1 MPPKKSNLN
10 NASSNGSRRKRVE
23 RAQQLPEQIET
34 RNAAQRI
41 RTAESRAQE
50 SQEQRDERLQQNIT
64 RTRAARE
71 RNIATVRV
79 LDRQRQRISRSLTRA
94 SFVRLAF
101 EYAPDINYSAHSK
114 IAIGGMDKVCQYC
127 QALKFRNEAAGM
139 CCASGKVVLSPLPA
153 PPEPLLSLL
162 TGNSDDSKLFLRK
175 IRKFNSCFQMTS
187 FGATKICDRASDG
200 RNFETTFKIQGQV
213 YHKIGSLMPMPDN
226 NPKFLQIYFMG
237 DCEERVTTRCL
248 YNFIEQA
255 EERAIVILLENFLE
269 DHNQLIQLIKRV
281 SPRLQND
288 NYQIVIKAD
297 KVPLGEHA
305 GRFNAPTV
313 DEVAVIM
320 VGDPVDK
327 RSIKIT
333 RRDNTV
339 SMISDLHR
347 SYDALQYPLIFWQG
361 QDEYHLNIKQYDPN
375 TGDYRNNKVSSMNY
389 YAHRIMVRQH
399 QDNYILRYRQLFHQY
414 IVDMYAK
421 VESER
426 LRFLRFNQ
434 AKLRSE
440 EYIHLRDAVA
450 GNIDGNLNP
459 NDIGNAFILP
469 SSYIGSPRN
478 MQEYIQD
485 AMTYVRHYGRPD
497 LFITFTCNPNW
508 EEIQTLLLPG
518 QQAIHRHD
526 LTAQWQKRGLPH
538 AHILVWL
545 KDRIR
550 PEEIDQIISAEI
562 PDPLIDQELFD
573 IVTKHMIHGPC
584 GAFNMTSPCMEN
596 GKCKKKFPKPHTNDT
611 ITDIDGYPM
620 YRRRSSDLA
629 IFEVQNINKNDEIA
643 RYQMGRYI
651 SSNEAIW
658 HILSFPIHERDPA
671 VQHLAIHLEN
681 GQRVYFTEE
690 NVLQRA
696 FEAPKTTL
704 TEFFTLCQKP
714 DVFGQFAKTLVY
726 GDVPRYFTW
735 NKSSKKWEPRKQGKP
750 HPSITGI
757 FKAKTLGRLY
767 TVHPKQRECFYLRLL
782 LDACR
787 ELQLLEDD
795 NHWDLTL
802 ADAALTSTPNNIR
815 QLFAIILTTCYPS
828 QAQSLWEKYKNCMTE
843 DILHRIRQTN
853 QCQNIDYTPEM
864 YNETLVL
871 IEDLCVLISN
881 LPLNHYGMP
890 SPNRPATD
898 LVNTDLQRENQYDHG
913 SLATIIMNS
922 EPLLTAEQKIIYD
935 RIMLA
940 VAAEQGGF
948 FFLDAPG
955 GTGKTFLISL
965 ILAKIRSQQKIAL
978 AVASSGIA
986 ATLLDGGRTAH
997 STFKLPLDVHNKPDA
1012 ICNIKKNSG
1021 IAAVLRKSSIIIWD
1035 ECTMA
1040 HKYSLEAL
1048 NRTMQDLNSNNKLF
1062 GGAILLLSGDFRQT
1076 LPVIPRSTFAD
1087 EINAC
1092 LKQSFLWRSVEILR
1106 LTINMRVQLQNDP
1119 SAQIFSEQLLDIGNG
1134 KIELQP
1140 NTQCIKLP
1148 DNFCT
1153 VVQDKNELI
1162 QSIFPDIQNNYLN
1175 HEWLSQRAILA
1186 AKNVDVDEI
1195 NFQIQ
1200 QLLPGDLMSF
1210 KSIDTVVDEN
1220 ESVNFPIEFLNSLD
1234 IPGMPPHN
1242 LRLKI
1247 GSPII
1252 LLRNLNPP
1260 QLCNGTRLVI
1270 KKITGNILE
1279 TTILA
1284 GKFKGK
1290 VVLLPR
1296 IPMIPSDS
1304 TIPFK
1309 RLQFPIRLAFA
1320 MSINKSQGQT
1330 MSICGLDLE
1339 NPCFSHGQLYV
1350 ACSRVGKP
1358 SNLFVLAKDRLTKNI
1373 VHRLVL
1379 H

>member
-1 MPPKKSNLN
+1 
-10 NASSNGSRRKRVE
+10 
-23 RAQQLPEQIET
+23 
-34 RNAAQRI
+34 
-41 RTAESRAQE
+41 
-50 SQEQRDERLQQNIT
+50 
-64 RTRAARE
+64 
-71 RNIATVRV
+71 
-79 LDRQRQRISRSLTRA
+79 
-94 SFVRLAF
+94 
-101 EYAPDINYSAHSK
+101 
-114 IAIGGMDKVCQYC
+114 
-127 QALKFRNEAAGM
+127 
-139 CCASGKVVLSPLPA
+139 
-153 PPEPLLSLL
+153 
-162 TGNSDDSKLFLRK
+162 
-175 IRKFNSCFQMTS
+175 
-187 FGATKICDRASDG
+187 
-200 RNFETTFKIQGQV
+200 
-213 YHKIGSLMPMPDN
+213 
-226 NPKFLQIYFMG
+226 
-237 DCEERVTTRCL
+237 
-248 YNFIEQA
+248 
-255 EERAIVILLENFLE
+255 
-269 DHNQLIQLIKRV
+269 
-281 SPRLQND
+281 
-288 NYQIVIKAD
+288 
-297 KVPLGEHA
+297 
-305 GRFNAPTV
+305 
-313 DEVAVIM
+313 
-320 VGDPVDK
+320 
-327 RSIKIT
+327 
-333 RRDNTV
+333 
-339 SMISDLHR
+339 
-347 SYDALQYPLIFWQG
+347 
-361 QDEYHLNIKQYDPN
+361 
-375 TGDYRNNKVSSMNY
+375 
-389 YAHRIMVRQH
+389 
-399 QDNYILRYRQLFHQY
+399 
-414 IVDMYAK
+414 
-421 VESER
+421 
-426 LRFLRFNQ
+426 
-434 AKLRSE
+434 
-440 EYIHLRDAVA
+440 
-450 GNIDGNLNP
+450 
-459 NDIGNAFILP
+459 
-469 SSYIGSPRN
+469 
-478 MQEYIQD
+478 
-485 AMTYVRHYGRPD
+485 
-497 LFITFTCNPNW
+497 
-508 EEIQTLLLPG
+508 
-518 QQAIHRHD
+518 
-526 LTAQWQKRGLPH
+526 
-538 AHILVWL
+538 
-545 KDRIR
+545 
-550 PEEIDQIISAEI
+550 
-562 PDPLIDQELFD
+562 
-573 IVTKHMIHGPC
+573 
-584 GAFNMTSPCMEN
+584 
-596 GKCKKKFPKPHTNDT
+596 
-611 ITDIDGYPM
+611 
-620 YRRRSSDLA
+620 
-629 IFEVQNINKNDEIA
+629 
-643 RYQMGRYI
+643 MGRYI

-671 VQHLAIHLEN
+671 VEHLAIHLEN

-735 NKSSKKWEPRKQGKP
+735 NKSSKKWEPRKQGNP

-782 LDACR
+782 LVNVPGPTSFEFLRTVNGRVFNTYQDACR

-828 QAQSLWEKYKNCMTE
+828 QAQTLWEKYKNCMTE

-853 QCQNIDYTPEM
+853 QSQNIDYTPEM
-864 YNETLVL
+864 YNEALVL

-948 FFLDAPG
+948 FFLG
-955 GTGKTFLISL
+955 
-965 ILAKIRSQQKIAL
+965 
-978 AVASSGIA
+978 
-986 ATLLDGGRTAH
+986 
-997 STFKLPLDVHNKPDA
+997 
-1012 ICNIKKNSG
+1012 
-1021 IAAVLRKSSIIIWD
+1021 
-1035 ECTMA
+1035 CTRW
-1040 HKYSLEAL
+1040 
-1048 NRTMQDLNSNNKLF
+1048 NR
-1062 GGAILLLSGDFRQT
+1062 
-1076 LPVIPRSTFAD
+1076 
-1087 EINAC
+1087 
-1092 LKQSFLWRSVEILR
+1092 
-1106 LTINMRVQLQNDP
+1106 
-1119 SAQIFSEQLLDIGNG
+1119 
-1134 KIELQP
+1134 
-1140 NTQCIKLP
+1140 
-1148 DNFCT
+1148 
-1153 VVQDKNELI
+1153 
-1162 QSIFPDIQNNYLN
+1162 
-1175 HEWLSQRAILA
+1175 QRAILA

-1279 TTILA
+1279 ATILA

-1358 SNLFVLAKDRLTKNI
+1358 SNLFVLAKDSGHSHEFVADVVELQVRVLVPLKNRRI
-1373 VHRLVL
+1373 EMHVKSVVAARHLVGVWAKL
-1379 H
+1379 GQEGPISGVDIIT

>member
-1 MPPKKSNLN
+1 
-10 NASSNGSRRKRVE
+10 
-23 RAQQLPEQIET
+23 
-34 RNAAQRI
+34 
-41 RTAESRAQE
+41 
-50 SQEQRDERLQQNIT
+50 
-64 RTRAARE
+64 
-71 RNIATVRV
+71 
-79 LDRQRQRISRSLTRA
+79 
-94 SFVRLAF
+94 
-101 EYAPDINYSAHSK
+101 
-114 IAIGGMDKVCQYC
+114 
-127 QALKFRNEAAGM
+127 
-139 CCASGKVVLSPLPA
+139 
-153 PPEPLLSLL
+153 
-162 TGNSDDSKLFLRK
+162 
-175 IRKFNSCFQMTS
+175 
-187 FGATKICDRASDG
+187 
-200 RNFETTFKIQGQV
+200 
-213 YHKIGSLMPMPDN
+213 
-226 NPKFLQIYFMG
+226 
-237 DCEERVTTRCL
+237 
-248 YNFIEQA
+248 
-255 EERAIVILLENFLE
+255 
-269 DHNQLIQLIKRV
+269 
-281 SPRLQND
+281 
-288 NYQIVIKAD
+288 
-297 KVPLGEHA
+297 
-305 GRFNAPTV
+305 
-313 DEVAVIM
+313 
-320 VGDPVDK
+320 
-327 RSIKIT
+327 
-333 RRDNTV
+333 
-339 SMISDLHR
+339 
-347 SYDALQYPLIFWQG
+347 
-361 QDEYHLNIKQYDPN
+361 
-375 TGDYRNNKVSSMNY
+375 
-389 YAHRIMVRQH
+389 
-399 QDNYILRYRQLFHQY
+399 
-414 IVDMYAK
+414 MYAK
-421 VESER
+421 VGSER
-426 LRFLRFNQ
+426 LRFLRFNP
-434 AKLRSE
+434 AKLQSE

-469 SSYIGSPRN
+469 SSYIGSSRN

-485 AMTYVRHYGRPD
+485 AMTYVRHYGRQD

-526 LTAQWQKRGLPH
+526 LTAR
-538 AHILVWL
+538 
-545 KDRIR
+545 
-550 PEEIDQIISAEI
+550 
-562 PDPLIDQELFD
+562 
-573 IVTKHMIHGPC
+573 
-584 GAFNMTSPCMEN
+584 
-596 GKCKKKFPKPHTNDT
+596 
-611 ITDIDGYPM
+611 
-620 YRRRSSDLA
+620 SDLA
-629 IFEVQNINKNDEIA
+629 IFEVQNINKNDEIT

-696 FEAPKTTL
+696 FEAPKTTI

-726 GDVPRYFTW
+726 GDVPRYFTR
-735 NKSSKKWEPRKQGKP
+735 NKSSKKWEPRKQGKR

-767 TVHPKQRECFYLRLL
+767 TVHPKQLNGRVFNTYQ
-782 LDACR
+782 DAFR

-828 QAQSLWEKYKNCMTE
+828 QAQTLWEKYKNCMTE

-864 YNETLVL
+864 YNEALVL

-948 FFLDAPG
+948 FFLDAHG

-965 ILAKIRSQQKIAL
+965 IFAKIRSEQKIAL

-986 ATLLDGGRTAH
+986 ATLLDSGRTAH

-1012 ICNIKKNSG
+1012 MYNIKKNSG

-1035 ECTMA
+1035 ECAMA

-1087 EINAC
+1087 EISAC
-1092 LKQSFLWRSVEILR
+1092 LKQLFLWRSVETLR

-1162 QSIFPDIQNNYLN
+1162 QSIFSDVQNNYLN

-1186 AKNVDVDEI
+1186 SKNVDVDEI

-1252 LLRNLNPP
+1252 LLRNLTPP

-1279 TTILA
+1279 ATILA

-1309 RLQFPIRLAFA
+1309 RLQFPICLAFA

-1358 SNLFVLAKDRLTKNI
+1358 SNLFVLAKDRNLRLAKLIPYVDYNGVLRVSGRLKNSLLDEEQKNPAILPRSSHLSTLLIDRSHQRTFHGGTQLTFADLRRSVWIEGGRVPVRSHIFRCVVFTRHKGLRTQQLMG
-1373 VHRLVL
+1373 RLPSARVRPSKTFLHTGIDYAGPVVL
-1379 H
+1379 KTFQGRSAKIYNG

>member
-1 MPPKKSNLN
+1 
-10 NASSNGSRRKRVE
+10 
-23 RAQQLPEQIET
+23 
-34 RNAAQRI
+34 
-41 RTAESRAQE
+41 
-50 SQEQRDERLQQNIT
+50 
-64 RTRAARE
+64 
-71 RNIATVRV
+71 
-79 LDRQRQRISRSLTRA
+79 
-94 SFVRLAF
+94 
-101 EYAPDINYSAHSK
+101 
-114 IAIGGMDKVCQYC
+114 
-127 QALKFRNEAAGM
+127 
-139 CCASGKVVLSPLPA
+139 
-153 PPEPLLSLL
+153 
-162 TGNSDDSKLFLRK
+162 
-175 IRKFNSCFQMTS
+175 
-187 FGATKICDRASDG
+187 
-200 RNFETTFKIQGQV
+200 
-213 YHKIGSLMPMPDN
+213 
-226 NPKFLQIYFMG
+226 
-237 DCEERVTTRCL
+237 
-248 YNFIEQA
+248 
-255 EERAIVILLENFLE
+255 
-269 DHNQLIQLIKRV
+269 
-281 SPRLQND
+281 
-288 NYQIVIKAD
+288 
-297 KVPLGEHA
+297 
-305 GRFNAPTV
+305 
-313 DEVAVIM
+313 
-320 VGDPVDK
+320 
-327 RSIKIT
+327 
-333 RRDNTV
+333 
-339 SMISDLHR
+339 
-347 SYDALQYPLIFWQG
+347 
-361 QDEYHLNIKQYDPN
+361 
-375 TGDYRNNKVSSMNY
+375 
-389 YAHRIMVRQH
+389 
-399 QDNYILRYRQLFHQY
+399 
-414 IVDMYAK
+414 
-421 VESER
+421 
-426 LRFLRFNQ
+426 
-434 AKLRSE
+434 
-440 EYIHLRDAVA
+440 
-450 GNIDGNLNP
+450 
-459 NDIGNAFILP
+459 
-469 SSYIGSPRN
+469 
-478 MQEYIQD
+478 
-485 AMTYVRHYGRPD
+485 
-497 LFITFTCNPNW
+497 
-508 EEIQTLLLPG
+508 
-518 QQAIHRHD
+518 
-526 LTAQWQKRGLPH
+526 
-538 AHILVWL
+538 
-545 KDRIR
+545 
-550 PEEIDQIISAEI
+550 
-562 PDPLIDQELFD
+562 
-573 IVTKHMIHGPC
+573 
-584 GAFNMTSPCMEN
+584 
-596 GKCKKKFPKPHTNDT
+596 
-611 ITDIDGYPM
+611 
-620 YRRRSSDLA
+620 
-629 IFEVQNINKNDEIA
+629 
-643 RYQMGRYI
+643 MGRYI

-671 VQHLAIHLEN
+671 VEHLAIHLEN

-735 NKSSKKWEPRKQGKP
+735 NKSSKNGSHGNKENHILPLQAYSKLRHWE
-750 HPSITGI
+750 
-757 FKAKTLGRLY
+757 TLHVNGRVFNTY
-767 TVHPKQRECFYLRLL
+767 Q
-782 LDACR
+782 DACR

-828 QAQSLWEKYKNCMTE
+828 QAQTLWEKYKNCMTE
-843 DILHRIRQTN
+843 NILHRIRQTN
-853 QCQNIDYTPEM
+853 QSQNIDYTPEM
-864 YNETLVL
+864 YNEALVL

-986 ATLLDGGRTAH
+986 ATVLDGGRTAH

-1012 ICNIKKNSG
+1012 MCNIKKNSG

-1092 LKQSFLWRSVEILR
+1092 LKQSFLWRSVETLR

-1119 SAQIFSEQLLDIGNG
+1119 SAQIFSEQLLHIGNG
-1134 KIELQP
+1134 KIELQL

-1234 IPGMPPHN
+1234 IPECHH
-1242 LRLKI
+1242 
-1247 GSPII
+1247 II
-1252 LLRNLNPP
+1252 
-1260 QLCNGTRLVI
+1260 
-1270 KKITGNILE
+1270 
-1279 TTILA
+1279 
-1284 GKFKGK
+1284 F
-1290 VVLLPR
+1290 
-1296 IPMIPSDS
+1296 D
-1304 TIPFK
+1304 
-1309 RLQFPIRLAFA
+1309 
-1320 MSINKSQGQT
+1320 
-1330 MSICGLDLE
+1330 
-1339 NPCFSHGQLYV
+1339 
-1350 ACSRVGKP
+1350 
-1358 SNLFVLAKDRLTKNI
+1358 
-1373 VHRLVL
+1373 
-1379 H
+1379 

>member
-1 MPPKKSNLN
+1 
-10 NASSNGSRRKRVE
+10 
-23 RAQQLPEQIET
+23 
-34 RNAAQRI
+34 
-41 RTAESRAQE
+41 
-50 SQEQRDERLQQNIT
+50 
-64 RTRAARE
+64 
-71 RNIATVRV
+71 
-79 LDRQRQRISRSLTRA
+79 
-94 SFVRLAF
+94 
-101 EYAPDINYSAHSK
+101 
-114 IAIGGMDKVCQYC
+114 
-127 QALKFRNEAAGM
+127 
-139 CCASGKVVLSPLPA
+139 
-153 PPEPLLSLL
+153 
-162 TGNSDDSKLFLRK
+162 
-175 IRKFNSCFQMTS
+175 
-187 FGATKICDRASDG
+187 
-200 RNFETTFKIQGQV
+200 
-213 YHKIGSLMPMPDN
+213 
-226 NPKFLQIYFMG
+226 
-237 DCEERVTTRCL
+237 
-248 YNFIEQA
+248 
-255 EERAIVILLENFLE
+255 
-269 DHNQLIQLIKRV
+269 
-281 SPRLQND
+281 
-288 NYQIVIKAD
+288 
-297 KVPLGEHA
+297 
-305 GRFNAPTV
+305 
-313 DEVAVIM
+313 
-320 VGDPVDK
+320 
-327 RSIKIT
+327 
-333 RRDNTV
+333 
-339 SMISDLHR
+339 
-347 SYDALQYPLIFWQG
+347 
-361 QDEYHLNIKQYDPN
+361 
-375 TGDYRNNKVSSMNY
+375 
-389 YAHRIMVRQH
+389 
-399 QDNYILRYRQLFHQY
+399 
-414 IVDMYAK
+414 
-421 VESER
+421 
-426 LRFLRFNQ
+426 
-434 AKLRSE
+434 
-440 EYIHLRDAVA
+440 
-450 GNIDGNLNP
+450 
-459 NDIGNAFILP
+459 
-469 SSYIGSPRN
+469 
-478 MQEYIQD
+478 
-485 AMTYVRHYGRPD
+485 
-497 LFITFTCNPNW
+497 
-508 EEIQTLLLPG
+508 
-518 QQAIHRHD
+518 
-526 LTAQWQKRGLPH
+526 
-538 AHILVWL
+538 
-545 KDRIR
+545 
-550 PEEIDQIISAEI
+550 
-562 PDPLIDQELFD
+562 
-573 IVTKHMIHGPC
+573 
-584 GAFNMTSPCMEN
+584 MTSPCMEN

-620 YRRRSSDLA
+620 YRRRSTENGGHTFTMRLPNFPNQVEFDNQWVVPYSPLLSKTYKAHINVELCSSVKSIKYICKYVNKGSDLA

-782 LDACR
+782 LVNVPGPTSFEFLRTVNGRVFNTYQDACR

-828 QAQSLWEKYKNCMTE
+828 QAQTLWEKYKNCMTE

-864 YNETLVL
+864 YNEALVL

-986 ATLLDGGRTAH
+986 AILLDGGRTAH

-1012 ICNIKKNSG
+1012 MCNIKKNSG
-1021 IAAVLRKSSIIIWD
+1021 IAAVLRKSSMIIWD

-1040 HKYSLEAL
+1040 HKYSLEAF

-1092 LKQSFLWRSVEILR
+1092 LKQSFLWRSVETLR

-1119 SAQIFSEQLLDIGNG
+1119 SAQIFSEQLPDIGNG

-1175 HEWLSQRAILA
+1175 HEWLSQRAILT

-1279 TTILA
+1279 ATILA

-1320 MSINKSQGQT
+1320 MSINKSQELEEQLEVAETRCGSLKSQLDYMKMLYQGVLPCSSESMNTGEEKLLQQT
-1330 MSICGLDLE
+1330 YDQLKNAIHQSPRKTGNSATDME
-1339 NPCFSHGQLYV
+1339 NCNENSAPDDVKYYQFLKEIHKIQE
-1350 ACSRVGKP
+1350 
-1358 SNLFVLAKDRLTKNI
+1358 I
-1373 VHRLVL
+1373 VENDPGEWLN
-1379 H
+1379 